1 MDSTAAVAALLRA
14 IVPRTQASGPGLRLP
29 PDPPIPY
36 VRFQVMPGPA
46 TGPVR
51 PLTVAVQAYAYDD
64 ATASDITE
72 RMWRYLDGQETD
84 ELTSVSGLT
93 PPAPHPD
100 PDYPDVRRWQL
111 TCQAVHVTY

>member
-1 MDSTAAVAALLRA
+1 MDSTAAVAALLRT

-36 VRFQVMPGPA
+36 VRYQVMPGPA

-51 PLTVAVQAYAYDD
+51 LLTVVVQAYADDD
-64 ATASDITE
+64 ATASAITE
-72 RMWRYLDGQETD
+72 QLWRYLDGQETD
-84 ELTSVSGLT
+84 DLNSVSGLT
-93 PPAPHPD
+93 PPAPYPD
-100 PDYPDVRRWQL
+100 PDYPDVRRWQM